1 MTWDTAIVVRTK
13 ANSMETKQLIITV
26 TRRLWCCGTL
36 RFSFKKK
43 PGPATL
49 LIRMIIIDSEQEK
62 PGLMIATKL
71 KIKDCLKIKNC
82 CPNCP
87 STFLFS
93 SKLSVHI
100 RRTCC
105 TNDRRSSVSILNCR
119 CSINS
124 NTIVLRHLWMWYQRL
139 QARGRVGN
147 DIADWH
153 YDLLN
158 VQNCGILHIFNFID
172 QISGSFSME
181 GLPQNGK
188 SVCFTTTKLSLLD
201 PGPSC
206 KSLAL
211 FFNHKVREV
220 CWGRFLCQFFATVA

>member
-1 MTWDTAIVVRTK
+1 MGYRNCGQNQSQLDGDQATHNHSDSSALVLRHTEVQFQEKARPSDTFD
-13 ANSMETKQLIITV
+13 QD
-26 TRRLWCCGTL
+26 
-36 RFSFKKK
+36 
-43 PGPATL
+43 
-49 LIRMIIIDSEQEK
+49 DSEQEK

-139 QARGRVGN
+139 QARGCVGN

-220 CWGRFLCQFFATVA
+220 CWGRCLCQFFATVA

>member
-1 MTWDTAIVVRTK
+1 MGYRNCGQNQSQLDGDQATHNHSDSSALVLRHTEVQFQENARPSDTFD
-13 ANSMETKQLIITV
+13 QD
-26 TRRLWCCGTL
+26 
-36 RFSFKKK
+36 
-43 PGPATL
+43 
-49 LIRMIIIDSEQEK
+49 DSEQEK

-181 GLPQNGK
+181 GLPQKLTN
-188 SVCFTTTKLSLLD
+188 CMFYHNETFTSWSRSFLRKFAACIFQSQFLPSLLRTL
-201 PGPSC
+201 P
-206 KSLAL
+206 
-211 FFNHKVREV
+211 V
-220 CWGRFLCQFFATVA
+220 TVFRHAPA

>member
-1 MTWDTAIVVRTK
+1 MGYRNCGQNQSQLDGDQATHNHSDSSALVLRHTEVQFQENARPSDTFD
-13 ANSMETKQLIITV
+13 QD
-26 TRRLWCCGTL
+26 
-36 RFSFKKK
+36 
-43 PGPATL
+43 
-49 LIRMIIIDSEQEK
+49 DSEQEK

-124 NTIVLRHLWMWYQRL
+124 NTIVLRQLWMWYQRL

-158 VQNCGILHIFNFID
+158 VQNCGILHIFNFIH

>member
-1 MTWDTAIVVRTK
+1 MGYRNCGQNQSQLDGDQATHNHSDSSALVLRHTEVQFQENARPSDTFD
-13 ANSMETKQLIITV
+13 QD
-26 TRRLWCCGTL
+26 
-36 RFSFKKK
+36 
-43 PGPATL
+43 
-49 LIRMIIIDSEQEK
+49 DSEQEK

-124 NTIVLRHLWMWYQRL
+124 NTIVLRHL
-139 QARGRVGN
+139 
-147 DIADWH
+147 
-153 YDLLN
+153 
-158 VQNCGILHIFNFID
+158 
-172 QISGSFSME
+172 
-181 GLPQNGK
+181 
-188 SVCFTTTKLSLLD
+188 
-201 PGPSC
+201 
-206 KSLAL
+206 
-211 FFNHKVREV
+211 
-220 CWGRFLCQFFATVA
+220 